1 MIEYRLPGS
10 RHYLDRL
17 HPDPAHLDPATKSKF
32 GLDTPAA
39 VIAHFI
45 ASSLAED
52 GILIGNGSLTVKI
65 NGTPEGYVVAFDP
78 QPQHQAA
85 AEQFAARHAVMLDAE
100 HAGLALAGADAC
112 KRTPAWNPMAGYP
125 VNRNDGPSE
134 WLPCLPL
141 GMPIVNHRAVTL
153 MHYPP
158 MVAYKTCD
166 YLNNMTLHRWARL
179 LQCVGIDAP
188 QRYHNIV
195 DVNPIAAPGSG
206 ESEYANDYFPINLTS
221 MFFDDEARGLTYL
234 RSMLELMLN
243 PEANAAS
250 ATTLP
255 LLVCG
260 APLYDPQAP
269 GWFRTRY
276 KELLPKDKNGSPMV
290 ATLQAGLVRIN
301 PDSAKLTPYLI
312 ANHMIAAG
320 VTGRCTNDPTQMP
333 DIRLYEAQDLA
344 AASFL
349 ALCGQATLQGQ
360 EIDPAALRSAAVQRW
375 FDDKGAPIPP
385 AAEDKLL
392 LCAMAQMDMFTDWN
406 TMAPKYSL
414 EEAKARCREQGSVS
428 VSPCF
433 GGG

>member
-1 MIEYRLPGS
+1 MG
-10 RHYLDRL
+10 
-17 HPDPAHLDPATKSKF
+17 
-32 GLDTPAA
+32 
-39 VIAHFI
+39 V
-45 ASSLAED
+45 
-52 GILIGNGSLTVKI
+52 
-65 NGTPEGYVVAFDP
+65 
-78 QPQHQAA
+78 
-85 AEQFAARHAVMLDAE
+85 
-100 HAGLALAGADAC
+100 
-112 KRTPAWNPMAGYP
+112 
-125 VNRNDGPSE
+125 
-134 WLPCLPL
+134 
-141 GMPIVNHRAVTL
+141 
-153 MHYPP
+153 
-158 MVAYKTCD
+158 
-166 YLNNMTLHRWARL
+166 
-179 LQCVGIDAP
+179 DAP
-188 QRYHNIV
+188 QRYHTIV

-320 VTGRCTNDPTQMP
+320 VTGRCTSDPTQMP

-414 EEAKARCREQGSVS
+414 EEAKARCSEQGGVS